1 MFMEINDILSK
12 LGLDF
17 SNAEAKRGAMEA
29 IDAIL
34 ASRIDLSGLGGD
46 GGGMPGKPE
55 GPIEVEV
62 DPDLLQPSIK
72 QHSPM
77 SDDDVEIEDEEKL
90 LNKVKH
96 NKNEDPIESEES
108 DGQDKDAED
117 SNESGEDV
125 EGSEESDDLTEPSKS
140 TETEEPTE
148 PGETKEP
155 GETEEP
161 TEAEDDPNSPE
172 NPGKPREEP
181 DEPGGEKKDPDDGSG
196 NMPGKAPE
204 EETEEEEIEEFP
216 DDEEW
221 IDDELKQAT
230 KDDAATKKA
239 EARRRKRERTLRA
252 AKATL
257 EKAQAA
263 KASKELITELE
274 NAIADLEA
282 LLEAA
287 ARNLADLSDDEFN
300 SMINRVFD
308 AIDALNPGELTYSSE
323 EQRQAKAQE
332 IKADLASSRTQAEL
346 SAEDAAAIRAEH
358 QAVKAREDE
367 ADKYRPKSRKS
378 FQGFQAFMD
387 SLQRGIALQVS
398 YTDERDDTWSAIS
411 RRNSGAGVLRQGQR
425 INDLPNKKIP
435 IIDFYFD
442 QSGSW
447 DESDIEIGNQ
457 AVEALAKLKED
468 GKIAVNVYYFSNHVF
483 ENAADARAEGGTA
496 AWNEIV
502 KNVVATDA
510 TNVVI
515 MTDDDME
522 GWWRPSDKPALKHTV
537 SGFVWYLWR
546 NGENAPRLPRDLQGR
561 GGTMQYSC

>member
-1 MFMEINDILSK
+1 MEINDILSK

-34 ASRIDLSGLGGD
+34 ASRIDLSGLGGSGA
-46 GGGMPGKPE
+46 GGGFPKPE

-62 DPDLLQPSIK
+62 DPDLLQPSVK
-72 QHSPM
+72 HNAPM
-77 SDDDVEIEDEEKL
+77 SDDDIEVEDEEKL
-90 LNKVKH
+90 LDKVKH
-96 NKNEDPIESEES
+96 NKNEDPIEPEEPG
-108 DGQDKDAED
+108 DPGED
-117 SNESGEDV
+117 SEESGEDI
-125 EGSEESDDLTEPSKS
+125 EDPSEEGTD
-140 TETEEPTE
+140 E
-148 PGETKEP
+148 PGEPGEPGDPGDKTGSKESKEP
-155 GETEEP
+155 GEPGEQEDPGEP
-161 TEAEDDPNSPE
+161 GEPSEPVEGGGGDEFENQHGNSPE
-172 NPGKPREEP
+172 DGAENEPEE
-181 DEPGGEKKDPDDGSG
+181 DE
-196 NMPGKAPE
+196 PE
-204 EETEEEEIEEFP
+204 EEYSE
-216 DDEEW
+216 DDL

-230 KDDAATKKA
+230 KDEAAEKKA

-263 KASKELITELE
+263 KAPKELITELE
-274 NAIADLEA
+274 NAIAELDA

-287 ARNLADLSDDEFN
+287 AKNLADLSDEEFN
-300 SMINRVFD
+300 RMINRVFD

-323 EQRQAKAQE
+323 EERQAKAQE
-332 IKADLASSRTQAEL
+332 IKTDMSSTKTQAEL
-346 SAEDAAAIRAEH
+346 SAEDAEAIRAEH
-358 QAVKAREDE
+358 QAVKAREAE
-367 ADKYRPKSRKS
+367 VDKYRPKSRKS
-378 FQGFQAFMD
+378 FQGFQAFMA

-411 RRNSGAGVLRQGQR
+411 RRNSGAGVLRQGQKL
-425 INDLPNKKIP
+425 NDLPNKKIP

-447 DESDIEIGNQ
+447 NENDLEVGNQ
-457 AVEALAKLKED
+457 AVEALAKMQED
-468 GKIAVNVYYFSNHVF
+468 GKIKINIYYFSNHVH
-483 ENAADARAEGGTA
+483 ENAQDARDEGGTA
-496 AWNEIV
+496 AWNDIV
-502 KNVVATDA
+502 KNIVATGA

-522 GWWRPSDKPALKHTV
+522 GWWTPSNKPALKHTV

-561 GGTMQYSC
+561 GGTLQYSC

>member
-1 MFMEINDILSK
+1 MEINDILSK

-34 ASRIDLSGLGGD
+34 ASRIDLSGLGG
-46 GGGMPGKPE
+46 GGGGLGGMPKS
-55 GPIEVEV
+55 IDVEV
-62 DPDLLQPSIK
+62 DPDLLQPSVK
-72 QHSPM
+72 HNSPM

-90 LNKVKH
+90 LDKVKH
-96 NKNEDPIESEES
+96 NKNEDPLESEEPA
-108 DGQDKDAED
+108 DTGED
-117 SNESGEDV
+117 SEESGEDI
-125 EGSEESDDLTEPSKS
+125 EDPGEEDTD
-140 TETEEPTE
+140 E
-148 PGETKEP
+148 PGEPGEPGDPGDKTGSKESEEP
-155 GETEEP
+155 GEPGEQEEP
-161 TEAEDDPNSPE
+161 GEPGEQEEPGEPSEPVEGGDSDDEFENQHGNSPE
-172 NPGKPREEP
+172 
-181 DEPGGEKKDPDDGSG
+181 DGAE
-196 NMPGKAPE
+196 NEPE
-204 EETEEEEIEEFP
+204 EGESEEEYSE
-216 DDEEW
+216 DDL

-230 KDDAATKKA
+230 KDETAEKKA

-263 KASKELITELE
+263 KAPKELVTELE
-274 NAIADLEA
+274 NAIAELEA

-287 ARNLADLSDDEFN
+287 AKNLADLSDEEFN
-300 SMINRVFD
+300 RMINRVFD

-323 EQRQAKAQE
+323 EERQAKAQE
-332 IKADLASSRTQAEL
+332 IKTDMSSTKTQAEL
-346 SAEDAAAIRAEH
+346 SAEDAEAIRAEH
-358 QAVKAREDE
+358 QAVKAREAE
-367 ADKYRPKSRKS
+367 VDKYRPKSRKS
-378 FQGFQAFMD
+378 FQGFQAFMA

-398 YTDERDDTWSAIS
+398 HTEERDDTWSAIS

-425 INDLPNKKIP
+425 INELPNKKIP

-447 DESDIEIGNQ
+447 DESDLEVGNQ
-457 AVEALAKLKED
+457 AVEALAQMEAD
-468 GKIAVNVYYFSNHVF
+468 GKIKVNIYYFSNHVF
-483 ENAADARAEGGTA
+483 EKAQDARDEGGTA
-496 AWNEIV
+496 AWNDIV
-502 KNVVATDA
+502 KNIVATGA

-522 GWWRPSDKPALKHTV
+522 NWWTPGDKPALKHTV

-561 GGTMQYSC
+561 GGTLQYSC